1 MATSAFVTSQ
11 LWRFHL
17 NFCLLN
23 LYEKEFSSN
32 ALQVFWPWIDGPFRF
47 SKHDRSQ
54 CKATPAFF
62 SMRHFG
68 HFSIKHFGHL
78 SHCCM
83 KFAATV
89 FISLHL
95 QTSWPKS
102 PNFFGRFKNI
112 LVCDRKKENN
122 SNHRCA
128 AANRGWICCA
138 WFLISALL
146 SKLHLKAL
154 VFLYAFRGIS
164 RLPLQSVCYGFERVL
179 RNFDCSLEFVFSL
192 LLLQPFNFSPVSFAC
207 NFQDWGCVILHEI
220 DFYLKICWWIPC
232 LHPSWKVH
240 TCAKTLC
247 SSPNRSGV
255 NCYVRVWNTQCLQLN
270 GTIYQCSYSTRK
282 KLCSFESTKQRTYS
296 DHRLHVFPWV
306 CFAAWDDSVEQVMV
320 SDMLWY
326 GIYSAVINVFY
337 NSRK

>member
-1 MATSAFVTSQ
+1 MI
-11 LWRFHL
+11 
-17 NFCLLN
+17 
-23 LYEKEFSSN
+23 YE
-32 ALQVFWPWIDGPFRF
+32 L
-47 SKHDRSQ
+47 
-54 CKATPAFF
+54 
-62 SMRHFG
+62 
-68 HFSIKHFGHL
+68 
-78 SHCCM
+78 
-83 KFAATV
+83 
-89 FISLHL
+89 
-95 QTSWPKS
+95 
-102 PNFFGRFKNI
+102 
-112 LVCDRKKENN
+112 
-122 SNHRCA
+122 
-128 AANRGWICCA
+128 
-138 WFLISALL
+138 
-146 SKLHLKAL
+146 
-154 VFLYAFRGIS
+154 
-164 RLPLQSVCYGFERVL
+164 VL

-207 NFQDWGCVILHEI
+207 NFQDWECVILREI
-220 DFYLKICWWIPC
+220 DFLLKICWSIPC

-255 NCYVRVWNTQCLQLN
+255 NFYVRVWNTQCLQLN

-337 NSRK
+337 NSRKQRIIRITSLSNCESFSLRFSLLWVFKRLANEHVRNERLMILFFEPKGRQAGRGCTMLQQQFIV

>member
-1 MATSAFVTSQ
+1 MQ
-11 LWRFHL
+11 
-17 NFCLLN
+17 
-23 LYEKEFSSN
+23 SN
-32 ALQVFWPWIDGPFRF
+32 T
-47 SKHDRSQ
+47 
-54 CKATPAFF
+54 CFF

-164 RLPLQSVCYGFERVL
+164 RLPLQSVCYGFELVL

-207 NFQDWGCVILHEI
+207 KFSGLRMRTFTWNQFPIKNVLI
-220 DFYLKICWWIPC
+220 DSLLTSI
-232 LHPSWKVH
+232 V
-240 TCAKTLC
+240 
-247 SSPNRSGV
+247 
-255 NCYVRVWNTQCLQLN
+255 
-270 GTIYQCSYSTRK
+270 
-282 KLCSFESTKQRTYS
+282 ESTY
-296 DHRLHVFPWV
+296 LHTEPIACTFSRNW
-306 CFAAWDDSVEQVMV
+306 SKHYV
-320 SDMLWY
+320 SPIALD
-326 GIYSAVINVFY
+326 
-337 NSRK
+337 